1 LSGGGGALVLELMQT
16 SLSELLRRGEPLRA
30 GLAARIAAEVATGIS
45 FLHGNGVMHRD
56 IKPSNVLL
64 DTEYHA
70 KVADFG
76 IARLVGSCGAAS
88 ASDASTAPV
97 SNSGAEAALYT
108 SGVGTERA

>member
-1 LSGGGGALVLELMQT
+1 MHT

-56 IKPSNVLL
+56 VKPSNVLL
-64 DTEYHA
+64 DKEYHA

-76 IARLVGSCGAAS
+76 LARLVGSCQVRS
-88 ASDASTAPV
+88 RRDL
-97 SNSGAEAALYT
+97 AEVPD
-108 SGVGTERA
+108 S